1 MSVFCRIDIVQDLW
15 GIQYRR
21 LQLLMAQDAP
31 SQEVLAAAV
40 AFAAPLW
47 KVEQGEVAPVG
58 QTAVAQVA
66 VAQVAVAQKA
76 QQVAVGQEQ
85 AVPWLAEVAQLAQLH
100 LLKKGSLRPPNRCRL
115 PYKNGRLPR
124 RKGLGRLPH
133 HRLWRGKTHGK
144 VHWWSH
150 PLTPWCCWGFWVWWS
165 FRRPSLSLIV
175 FHSPRQRQQ
184 QGQKARRHGYS
195 GVWGRLTNGVSSTS
209 SSFTAADGMWKS
221 DWILGRN
228 QLKLREADIF
238 FNKRQLSN
246 KKIEYLNS
254 HSLWLF
260 AGRWLCF
267 FCLSCAWSSLSV
279 CGANA
284 CSRTRQI
291 QSTYYRIL
299 HGVLYT
305 AEQVGVAW
313 KLVSFCRPVEND

>member
-1 MSVFCRIDIVQDLW
+1 MHRL
-15 GIQYRR
+15 RR
-21 LQLLMAQDAP
+21 
-31 SQEVLAAAV
+31 S
-40 AFAAPLW
+40 
-47 KVEQGEVAPVG
+47 
-58 QTAVAQVA
+58 
-66 VAQVAVAQKA
+66 
-76 QQVAVGQEQ
+76 
-85 AVPWLAEVAQLAQLH
+85 WLRRLH
-100 LLKKGSLRPPNRCRL
+100 LLPHCGRLSKVRLRRLGKRRL
-115 PYKNGRLPR
+115 PKWRLPERLLHKR

-133 HRLWRGKTHGK
+133 HRLRKGLGRLPHHRLRKRLGRKGLGRAKTHGK
-144 VHWWSH
+144 VHCWSH
-150 PLTPWCCWGFWVWWS
+150 PLTPWCCWGLWVWWS

-267 FCLSCAWSSLSV
+267 FCLSCAWSSLSI

-313 KLVSFCRPVEND
+313 KWVSFCRPVEND